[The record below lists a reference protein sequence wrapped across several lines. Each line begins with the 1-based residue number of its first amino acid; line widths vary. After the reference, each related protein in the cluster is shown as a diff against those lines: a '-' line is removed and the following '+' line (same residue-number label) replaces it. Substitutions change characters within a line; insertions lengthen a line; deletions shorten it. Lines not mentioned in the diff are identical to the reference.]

1 MTVSNSIIW
10 GNTAPYASQILVGN
24 SGGGTSI
31 DISYCDIENPDE
43 NVAHEPGCVINWG
56 EGNIDADPQFT
67 MTAYLTSTSSF
78 GGSYHLPEESPCI
91 DAGDPTFV
99 AGAGE
104 TDIDGEPRISGA
116 KIDMGADELVVAI
129 PAEVKITPKTLNL
142 ESEGNWITC
151 VIRLPDGY
159 DVADVNPD
167 TIMLNEEVNRVWCKI
182 NQQAQTI
189 LVKFDRSEIQDMLSG
204 VTENP
209 VVLSVTGQL
218 IDGTVFEGTDTIT
231 IVNKGD

>member
-1 MTVSNSIIW
+1 
-10 GNTAPYASQILVGN
+10 
-24 SGGGTSI
+24 
-31 DISYCDIENPDE
+31 
-43 NVAHEPGCVINWG
+43 
-56 EGNIDADPQFT
+56 
-67 MTAYLTSTSSF
+67 
-78 GGSYHLPEESPCI
+78 LPEESPCI